1 MHLTEKNYYTMTLI
15 NTGFPGYSPRPL
27 ALVFL
32 VVDVTASSLSM
43 IRALACAQA
52 RSFTRNLHTVL
63 ALVS

>member
-1 MHLTEKNYYTMTLI
+1 MTLI